1 MSADPHR
8 EDARSALANR
18 RNGARYMNAA
28 LARHYDFLQD
38 VLRAP
43 PVGPMAQALGAMK
56 EKAAAPLLAAHL
68 LDPADTDDDVMR
80 AAAALSVIAGPGEE
94 LSLLQFF
101 GMYRASA
108 DNDDLAAAVV
118 SVGQALMAVDEAG
131 GRALVEAA
139 VADSATTPYA
149 RERLQAML
157 SETKPGAVAGA
168 NDGGEG
174 GKKRK

>member
-1 MSADPHR
+1 
-8 EDARSALANR
+8 
-18 RNGARYMNAA
+18 
-28 LARHYDFLQD
+28 
-38 VLRAP
+38 
-43 PVGPMAQALGAMK
+43 
-56 EKAAAPLLAAHL
+56 AHL
-68 LDPADTDDDVMR
+68 LEPADTDDDTMR
-80 AAAALSVIAGPGEE
+80 AAAALSVIAGPAEVPV
-94 LSLLQFF
+94 LRQFF

-108 DNDDLAAAVV
+108 ADDDIAAAVV